1 MADLHFSLGRRC
13 PPLVRARAGELAPWP
28 RLLASRLGYEDTTL
42 GFSPSLL
49 EFGQARAAPW
59 RPASSVLSLDA
70 HSVPSNSCAVPCSGS
85 MAAPNSLRA
94 LASNSTAH
102 LPTCHGHRALLPD
115 FCSPRALISLF
126 ASAHNSPSSM
136 AGSLLAGDA
145 PAPAQSLLCALCFLC
160 ARARRLCSGR
170 PRNFLNSLVVVDAC
184 LRAARRVRPL
194 FLLRPNPC
202 ARFAFCALAT
212 ARSSAGATL
221 PRQVPCAAALHL
233 RPGSAAPRPARALR
247 PRHLRPGSAAP
258 RPARTLVFV
267 ADRRLAH
274 RLLVQGGATFADRPP
289 PVDPSSLFTAGGRDV
304 SSSPYGAYWRLVRR
318 NLALCALFSWSHAR
332 QGSTPVK
339 GRLVRR
345 GT

>member
-1 MADLHFSLGRRC
+1 MSILECSISPGFPYDRNPRQRLRFVEAASAVFHNPKILVAC
-13 PPLVRARAGELAPWP
+13 PAELPCAP
-28 RLLASRLGYEDTTL
+28 

-102 LPTCHGHRALLPD
+102 LPTCHGHRALFPD
-115 FCSPRALISLF
+115 FCSPRAPISLF

-136 AGSLLAGDA
+136 AGSLLAGDT

-170 PRNFLNSLVVVDAC
+170 PRNFLCSLVVVDAC
-184 LRAARRVRPL
+184 LCAARRVRPL

-212 ARSSAGATL
+212 ARSS
-221 PRQVPCAAALHL
+221 
-233 RPGSAAPRPARALR
+233 PARCHKIRSLSMPRFVYRVLDGSPKPVDSTRTSRHVGCRIGYDPALR
-247 PRHLRPGSAAP
+247 IR
-258 RPARTLVFV
+258 
-267 ADRRLAH
+267 
-274 RLLVQGGATFADRPP
+274 
-289 PVDPSSLFTAGGRDV
+289 RDV
-304 SSSPYGAYWRLVRR
+304 GW
-318 NLALCALFSWSHAR
+318 
-332 QGSTPVK
+332 QGDE
-339 GRLVRR
+339 R
-345 GT
+345 